1 MANRSITRRKLIQLT
16 SGAGVSLGLGWNPLA
31 AQSGEIITRP
41 IPSSGEAVPAIGIGT
56 NRYKVGTAEENAGL
70 RATLEAFAEMGG
82 QVVDTAPVYRSSET
96 ILGQLMAELDNRD
109 RLFIATKVEKKDRT
123 GSLERMEGSLV
134 KLQTPVLDLVQSHQ
148 MNGAENTLPVM
159 HEWQQAGRVR
169 YIGITTSDTDTF
181 PRMLELMNKE
191 ALDFFQVNSPAIIGD
206 LDGHAITPL
215 SGCQADRPDLRLSHA
230 TTVLCRL
237 NPMIQGI
244 ADQVQQ
250 RIGNGLHHRFV
261 QFCLFTADLKVNL
274 FLQFLG
280 QLSNRQLQPL
290 KNLGNG
296 DHPDLDEAF
305 PQSRD
310 LAVQLLGGLIK
321 LCHISNQSLSPDHLP
336 GDLTDHGLAQD
347 QLAYHI
353 E

>member
-159 HEWQQAGRVR
+159 HEWQQDGRVR

-191 ALDFFQVNSPAIIGD
+191 AMDFIQVNYSLSNREAADEILPLAIDKCIAVLINIPFARGQ
-206 LDGHAITPL
+206 LFKAV
-215 SGCQADRPDLRLSHA
+215 ADRPLPDWTAEFDCESWGQFFLKYVISHPAVTCAIPGATKARHAIDNVGAAYGRLPDPELR
-230 TTVLCRL
+230 R
-237 NPMIQGI
+237 
-244 ADQVQQ
+244 
-250 RIGNGLHHRFV
+250 
-261 QFCLFTADLKVNL
+261 
-274 FLQFLG
+274 
-280 QLSNRQLQPL
+280 RQETFFDAL
-290 KNLGNG
+290 
-296 DHPDLDEAF
+296 
-305 PQSRD
+305 
-310 LAVQLLGGLIK
+310 
-321 LCHISNQSLSPDHLP
+321 
-336 GDLTDHGLAQD
+336 
-347 QLAYHI
+347 
-353 E
+353 